1 MFALRELPQIY
12 FSFSGA
18 SHRWPVFPHNLRLRR
33 CGQKAENVEAQ
44 WGFRSWSAGTHS
56 TDSVIYSEKLSAQ
69 PRSHSKLLSEPPW
82 TAPPPPVIH
91 HSKVLAGSLLCLCPP
106 HPRPAPTP
114 TPGQPGSRLALV
126 LQVWGLPCLFCA
138 PGCSVAAFTAEPTYN
153 ILKSPPPPHLGE
165 ASISSSSKR

>member
-1 MFALRELPQIY
+1 MLLESCHRSISVSPVPVTAGQSSLTTSGFGDVVKRQRTWKPSGDLEAGVQALTPQTASYTQRSSAHSQDHTASCCQNLP
-12 FSFSGA
+12 G
-18 SHRWPVFPHNLRLRR
+18 RP
-33 CGQKAENVEAQ
+33 
-44 WGFRSWSAGTHS
+44 
-56 TDSVIYSEKLSAQ
+56 
-69 PRSHSKLLSEPPW
+69 
-82 TAPPPPVIH
+82 PPPPVIH